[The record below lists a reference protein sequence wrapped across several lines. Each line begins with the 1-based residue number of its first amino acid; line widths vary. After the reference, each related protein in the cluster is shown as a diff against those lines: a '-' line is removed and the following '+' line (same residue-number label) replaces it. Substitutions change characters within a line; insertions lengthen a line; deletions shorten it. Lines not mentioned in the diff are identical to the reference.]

1 LSALRN
7 LSKNKDL
14 VIVRPDKGN
23 GFVILNKADYI
34 DKVELLLSDTEKFKL
49 LDYDVLD
56 LCIKCE
62 GQLIRFL
69 RDTLLKQRAI
79 SESVYNNLFP
89 QGSKPSIL
97 YGLPN
102 VHKVNCPAR
111 SIMSAIG
118 TFNYKLAKFLVPIL
132 QPLTCNQYTVHSSF
146 SFVDEITQLTLSHDA
161 VLVSFDVASLFTNI
175 PLDETVNIILDNLF
189 SGTDE
194 VQVENCVFSKPQ
206 FKKLLEFAVKSNH
219 FIFKN
224 HLYEHTD
231 GVAMGSP
238 LGPSFANIFMY
249 ALEQNFLSNCPYNY
263 KPIFYRRFVD
273 DAFCIFQNRTQVEC
287 FLNYLNRQHPNI
299 EFTQELEENNSLPFL
314 DILVTHVENRFTT
327 NLYRKK
333 TFIGLYTHFNSL
345 SPVQYKI
352 NLISVLISVLI
363 YRAFHICSSYKA
375 LHSQICKIKRF
386 LQQNRFPAQLIDR
399 IIKRFLN
406 KQYVVDRKPSNV
418 PKLPILLF
426 SSLSRCL

>member
-1 LSALRN
+1 MG
-7 LSKNKDL
+7 KNKCE
-14 VIVRPDKGN
+14 K
-23 GFVILNKADYI
+23 NKW
-34 DKVELLLSDTEKFKL
+34 KSS
-49 LDYDVLD
+49 
-56 LCIKCE
+56 
-62 GQLIRFL
+62 RH
-69 RDTLLKQRAI
+69 TLLKQRAS

-219 FIFKN
+219 FIFNPISMNK
-224 HLYEHTD
+224 LMEWLW
-231 GVAMGSP
+231 A
-238 LGPSFANIFMY
+238 LRWGPVLLIY
-249 ALEQNFLSNCPYNY
+249 LCVL
-263 KPIFYRRFVD
+263 
-273 DAFCIFQNRTQVEC
+273 
-287 FLNYLNRQHPNI
+287 LN
-299 EFTQELEENNSLPFL
+299 
-314 DILVTHVENRFTT
+314 
-327 NLYRKK
+327 K
-333 TFIGLYTHFNSL
+333 TFFLTVHLTITHIL
-345 SPVQYKI
+345 S
-352 NLISVLISVLI
+352 
-363 YRAFHICSSYKA
+363 
-375 LHSQICKIKRF
+375 
-386 LQQNRFPAQLIDR
+386 
-399 IIKRFLN
+399 
-406 KQYVVDRKPSNV
+406 
-418 PKLPILLF
+418 
-426 SSLSRCL
+426 